1 MNYNKLNS
9 DEKNVILNKGTE
21 PAFSGKFN
29 NYKKAGIYICKK
41 CNAPL
46 YNSNDKFDSG
56 CGWPS
61 FDDEIDGAIGKS
73 VDADGVRT
81 EITCANCGAHLG
93 HIFTGEQFTA
103 KNIRHC
109 VNSISMNFIPK
120 DKIETAIFAGGC
132 FWGIEYYFKKANGV
146 ISTEVGYSGGKK
158 QNPTYI
164 DVSTSKT
171 GHAECVKI
179 TYNLAEISF
188 KELAKLFFEI
198 HDFTQ
203 VNRQGPDIG
212 NQYRSEIFYTTD
224 KQKKIANDLIKL
236 LEKKNYTVATKI
248 SKAKKFWK
256 AEKYHQNYFAKQ
268 GEIPTCHSYK
278 KIF

>member
-9 DEKNVILNKGTE
+9 DEKKVIINKSTE

-29 NYKKAGIYICKK
+29 KYKKSGIYTCKQ

-46 YNSNDKFDSG
+46 YHSYDKFDSG

-61 FDDEIDGAIGKS
+61 FDDEIEDAIKRS
-73 VDADGVRT
+73 IDTDGVRT
-81 EITCANCGAHLG
+81 EITCANCGGHLG
-93 HIFTGEQFTA
+93 HIFTGEQFTE
-103 KNIRHC
+103 KNTRHC

-120 DKIETAIFAGGC
+120 DKIETATFSGGC
-132 FWGIEYYFKKANGV
+132 FWGVEYYFKKAKGV
-146 ISTEVGYSGGKK
+146 IFTEVGYTGGKI

-164 DVSTSKT
+164 EISTSKT

-179 TYNLAEISF
+179 TYNPSIISF
-188 KELAKLFFEI
+188 EELVKLFFEI

-212 NQYRSEIFYTTD
+212 NQYRSEIFYTTNE
-224 KQKKIANDLIKL
+224 QKKTANDLIKL
-236 LEKKNYTVATKI
+236 LEEKNYKVATKI
-248 SKAKKFWK
+248 TKAEKFWK
-256 AEKYHQNYFAKQ
+256 AEKYHQNYFGKQ
-268 GEIPTCHSYK
+268 DETPTCHSYK